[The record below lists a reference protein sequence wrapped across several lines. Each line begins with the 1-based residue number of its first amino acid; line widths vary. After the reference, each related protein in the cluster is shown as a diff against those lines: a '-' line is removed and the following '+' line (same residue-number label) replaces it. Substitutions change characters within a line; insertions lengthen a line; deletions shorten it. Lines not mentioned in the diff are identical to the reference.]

1 MSQYQG
7 KPEKKWYA
15 IYTKSRTEKKVASDL
30 EASGIEIYLPLLKI
44 LRQWSDRK
52 KWVEVPLFSCYLFVH
67 ISERDYPEVLKT
79 NGVVRFITFRN
90 KRIPIP
96 DQQIEAV
103 RAYLDE
109 DDPVKLNE
117 TNFQPGDFVEVI
129 RGQML
134 GLTGTLVQVKGKQ
147 RVLVEIAGIGQKLII
162 NISKSVLKLQNGS

>member
-1 MSQYQG
+1 MFRNQG

-30 EASGIEIYLPLLKI
+30 EARGIEIYLPLLKT

-67 ISERDYPEVLKT
+67 ICDSDYPEVLKT
-79 NGVVRFITFRN
+79 NGVVHFITFRK

-96 DQQIEAV
+96 YQQIEAV

-117 TNFQPGDFVEVI
+117 TNFQPDDSVEVI
-129 RGQML
+129 RGQMR
-134 GLTGTLVQVKGKQ
+134 GLTGTLIQVKGKQ
-147 RVLVEIAGIGQKLII
+147 RVLVEIAGIAQKLII
-162 NISKSVLKLQNGS
+162 NIPKSVLKLQNRS